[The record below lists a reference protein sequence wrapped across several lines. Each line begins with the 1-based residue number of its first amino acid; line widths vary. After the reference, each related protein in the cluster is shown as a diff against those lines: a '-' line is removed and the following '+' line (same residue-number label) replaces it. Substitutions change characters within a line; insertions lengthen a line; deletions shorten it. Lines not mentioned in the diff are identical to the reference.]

1 MGVVRQEGLSYLPR
15 SHKITTSGDPGGG
28 TRGTRGGGSS
38 MQEAQAV
45 STMYREEL
53 HLVPASGHSFQ
64 MDVAEMHALERTLVE
79 RIWEAVRNEAP
90 LIHRLAAA
98 GSGLGSLYVEY
109 LGELDR
115 RRRAYAIAL
124 DDVSRAR
131 GRW

>member
-1 MGVVRQEGLSYLPR
+1 
-15 SHKITTSGDPGGG
+15 
-28 TRGTRGGGSS
+28 

-45 STMYREEL
+45 STIRREGL
-53 HLVPASGHSFQ
+53 YLASDVRRAQ
-64 MDVAEMHALERTLVE
+64 MDVAEMRALERTLVE

-109 LGELDR
+109 LEELDR

-131 GRW
+131 GRC